1 MKTTTNA
8 VLLAIAACFVTVVVA
23 CTVVYVVDSET
34 SAGFITPILGFT
46 GTTLALV
53 AGLATVA
60 RKQTETK
67 EQLDD
72 VKQTTDYLA
81 NGGLD
86 AKIRAGLAD
95 LLPDH
100 MIKPGVEDQL
110 EQDRATREAG
120 PGGTAP

>member
-8 VLLAIAACFVTVVVA
+8 VLLAIAACFVTVVAA

-100 MIKPGVEDQL
+100 LMKPGVEDQL

-120 PGGTAP
+120 PGGTTS